1 MKRSLSQIII
11 SGIVSLCICCSCEK
25 LRTDI
30 PEDTPGDNIPT
41 EDIVNTRFHGKVH
54 IAETGELL
62 TGFLQ
67 KRFPNVS
74 NEWNEET
81 QLIILGERTASV
93 FLENEESFQRI
104 MEYWFRNNALAFI
117 NPGTKCLTLW
127 NALRMQDISEAEKHI
142 TPELVSSYNDILVKV
157 VRADGNMMTYHKLN
171 KQNRAHIDIENIIK
185 KEGSAFDLP
194 LAIGMLAGGEKL
206 KSKLLAHYMIM
217 GELSLDGSLQPIRG
231 ALPIALCAK
240 REGFKGLIL
249 PAVNAEE
256 AAVVDG
262 LDVYGMDSLM
272 DVVHFLNGES
282 KDELTGEAFEPTHL
296 NTQALF
302 DELAFPSDLDFS
314 DVRGQY
320 KVRRAVEIAAAG
332 GHNMLMI
339 GPPGAG
345 KSMIA
350 KRIPSI
356 LPPLTLEEALETTK
370 IHSIAG
376 LTNKRKGVSSAL
388 IVERPFRSPH
398 HTITD
403 TALVGGGTNPHPG
416 EISLAHNGVLF
427 LDELPEYKRSALEV
441 MRQPLEDRHITVA
454 RTKETVDYPASF
466 MLVAAMN
473 PCPCGHYGENNPA
486 HPCTCTPA
494 QVHRY
499 MSKISGPLLD
509 RIDIQCEI
517 EAVPY
522 DQLRDTQPGESSA
535 VMRERV
541 LKARAVQNER
551 FKHSRL
557 VQCNAMM
564 NAKMVRQYCALDAE
578 CDKLLEFTMTKL
590 GLSAR
595 AYDRILKVARTIA
608 DIEGAENIG
617 KQHLLEAISYRSLDR
632 NTWGG

>member
-1 MKRSLSQIII
+1 MLIKIYSAAPV
-11 SGIVSLCICCSCEK
+11 GIDAVPVTIEVHAVPGFDFTLVGLPDNAVKESHERIVAAMTVNNIET
-25 LRTDI
+25 LR
-30 PEDTPGDNIPT
+30 
-41 EDIVNTRFHGKVH
+41 R
-54 IAETGELL
+54 
-62 TGFLQ
+62 
-67 KRFPNVS
+67 
-74 NEWNEET
+74 
-81 QLIILGERTASV
+81 
-93 FLENEESFQRI
+93 
-104 MEYWFRNNALAFI
+104 AFTI
-117 NPGTKCLTLW
+117 NMAP
-127 NALRMQDISEAEKHI
+127 
-142 TPELVSSYNDILVKV
+142 
-157 VRADGNMMTYHKLN
+157 AD
-171 KQNRAHIDIENIIK
+171 IK
-185 KEGSAFDLP
+185 KEGASFDLP
-194 LAIGMLAGGEKL
+194 LAVGMLAGAELL
-206 KSKLLAHYMIM
+206 KCRELSHYMIM

-231 ALPIALCAK
+231 ALPIALCARK
-240 REGFKGLIL
+240 EGFKGLIL
-249 PAVNAEE
+249 PAANAEE
-256 AAVVDG
+256 AAVGDG
-262 LDVYGMDSLM
+262 LEVYGLNSLPE
-272 DVVHFLNGES
+272 VIRFLNGEA
-282 KDELTGEAFEPTHL
+282 KDELNPDEPWNPTRVD
-296 NTQALF
+296 TQALF
-302 DELAFPSDLDFS
+302 DELAFPTDVDFS
-314 DVRGQY
+314 DVRGQF

-332 GHNMLMI
+332 GHNMIMI

-350 KRIPSI
+350 KRIPTI

-376 LTNKRKGVSSAL
+376 LTNKRKGISSSL
-388 IVERPFRSPH
+388 IVQRPFRSPH

-403 TALVGGGTNPHPG
+403 VALVGGGSNPHPG

-427 LDELPEYKRSALEV
+427 LDELPEYKRSVLEV

-499 MSKISGPLLD
+499 LSKISGPLLD

-517 EAVPY
+517 ENVPY

-541 LKARAVQNER
+541 LKARAIQNER
-551 FKHSRL
+551 FKHSKL
-557 VQCNAMM
+557 IHCNAMM
-564 NAKMVRQYCALDAE
+564 NTKMVRQYCALDDE

-608 DIEGAENIG
+608 DLEGSENIQ
-617 KQHLLEAISYRSLDR
+617 KKHLLEAISYRSLDR
-632 NTWGG
+632 NNWAG

>member
-1 MKRSLSQIII
+1 MLIKIHSAAPVGIDAVPVTIEVHSVPGFDFTLVGLPDNAVKESHERILAALTVNGLEILRRSY
-11 SGIVSLCICCSCEK
+11 
-25 LRTDI
+25 T
-30 PEDTPGDNIPT
+30 
-41 EDIVNTRFHGKVH
+41 
-54 IAETGELL
+54 
-62 TGFLQ
+62 
-67 KRFPNVS
+67 
-74 NEWNEET
+74 
-81 QLIILGERTASV
+81 
-93 FLENEESFQRI
+93 
-104 MEYWFRNNALAFI
+104 I
-117 NPGTKCLTLW
+117 NMAP
-127 NALRMQDISEAEKHI
+127 
-142 TPELVSSYNDILVKV
+142 
-157 VRADGNMMTYHKLN
+157 AD
-171 KQNRAHIDIENIIK
+171 IK
-185 KEGSAFDLP
+185 KEGAAFDLP
-194 LAIGMLAGGEKL
+194 LAVGMLAGAEKL
-206 KSKLLAHYMIM
+206 KTRDLSRYMIM

-231 ALPIALCAK
+231 ALPIALCARK
-240 REGFKGLIL
+240 AGFKGLIL
-249 PAVNAEE
+249 PAENADE

-262 LDVYGMDSLM
+262 LEVYGLNDLM
-272 DVVHFLNGES
+272 DVIHFLNGEP
-282 KDELTGEAFEPTHL
+282 KDELNPEDKFEPVHID
-296 NTQALF
+296 TQALF
-302 DELAFPSDLDFS
+302 DELAFPVDLDFS
-314 DVRGQY
+314 DVRGQF

-332 GHNMLMI
+332 GHNMIMV

-376 LTNKRKGVSSAL
+376 LTNKRPGARGSL
-388 IVERPFRSPH
+388 IVQRPFRSPH

-403 TALVGGGTNPHPG
+403 VALVGGGSNPHPG

-441 MRQPLEDRHITVA
+441 MRQPLEDRKITVSRA
-454 RTKETVDYPASF
+454 KDTVEYPASF

-499 MSKISGPLLD
+499 LSKISGPLLD

-541 LKARAVQNER
+541 LKARAIQNER
-551 FKHSRL
+551 FQHSRL
-557 VQCNAMM
+557 VHCNAMM
-564 NAKMVRQYCALDAE
+564 NAKMVRQYCALDEE
-578 CDKLLEFTMTKL
+578 CDKLLEFTMAKL

-608 DIEGAENIG
+608 DIEGAPDIRKN
-617 KQHLLEAISYRSLDR
+617 HLLEAISYRSLDR
-632 NTWGG
+632 STWAG

>member
-1 MKRSLSQIII
+1 MLVKIYSAAPV
-11 SGIVSLCICCSCEK
+11 GIDAVKVTIEVHSK
-25 LRTDI
+25 LGY
-30 PEDTPGDNIPT
+30 EFV
-41 EDIVNTRFHGKVH
+41 IVGLPDAAVK
-54 IAETGELL
+54 
-62 TGFLQ
+62 
-67 KRFPNVS
+67 
-74 NEWNEET
+74 
-81 QLIILGERTASV
+81 
-93 FLENEESFQRI
+93 ESHERI
-104 MEYWFRNNALAFI
+104 MAALTVNALDTLQRAYTI
-117 NPGTKCLTLW
+117 NMAP
-127 NALRMQDISEAEKHI
+127 
-142 TPELVSSYNDILVKV
+142 
-157 VRADGNMMTYHKLN
+157 AD
-171 KQNRAHIDIENIIK
+171 IK
-185 KEGSAFDLP
+185 KEGSLYDLP
-194 LAIGMLAGGEKL
+194 LAVGMLAGGEKM
-206 KSKLLAHYMIM
+206 KCKDLAHYMIV

-231 ALPIALCAK
+231 ALPIALSAR

-249 PAVNAEE
+249 PAANAEE

-262 LDVYGMDSLM
+262 LDVYGLNDLQE
-272 DVVHFLNGES
+272 VIRFLNGEP
-282 KDELTGEAFEPTHL
+282 KDELNPEDKWEPTHV

-314 DVRGQY
+314 DVRGQF

-370 IHSIAG
+370 IHSIVG
-376 LTNKRKGVSSAL
+376 LTNKRKGASSAL

-509 RIDIQCEI
+509 RIDIQCDI

-522 DQLRDTQPGESSA
+522 DQLKDAQPGESSA
-535 VMRERV
+535 IMRERV
-541 LKARAVQNER
+541 LKARAIQNER
-551 FKHSRL
+551 FKHSKL
-557 VQCNAMM
+557 VHCNAMM
-564 NAKMVRQYCALDAE
+564 SAKMVRQYCALDDE

-608 DIEGAENIG
+608 DIEGADHIQKN
-617 KQHLLEAISYRSLDR
+617 HLLEAISYRSLDR
-632 NTWGG
+632 NNYAG